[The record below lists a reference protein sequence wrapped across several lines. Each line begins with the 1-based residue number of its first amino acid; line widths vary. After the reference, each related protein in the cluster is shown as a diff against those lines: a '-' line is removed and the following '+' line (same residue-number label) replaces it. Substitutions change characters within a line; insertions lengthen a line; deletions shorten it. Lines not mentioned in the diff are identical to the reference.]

1 MDIQTLE
8 NGRQILE
15 NSWQMWA
22 VFGIVLYGI
31 VQYALEKHSIEL
43 VSLGLLAALLLFFQI
58 FVPEN
63 LSGINARDLLS
74 GFSDP
79 ALITI
84 MALLVIGQ
92 GIFHTG
98 ALETPTRILNSY
110 LDTYPKRTLTMVF
123 AVAFITSMF
132 MNNTPVVVMFIPVL
146 TAMALQLRSTA
157 SKFMMPLSF
166 ICILAGMTTL
176 IGSSTNILVAGALE
190 RSTDESIAFFDP
202 AWPGLALAAIGIV
215 FIALTSKWLL
225 PNRGPAP
232 GTSTRAGRQY
242 IAPIRI
248 TASHPLIGA
257 KPVAGLFRDLR
268 MMTVRSIQRG
278 DQKLLPPFESPLQEG
293 DILTVAATRKAL
305 TGLLSAYPEY
315 LKGILAT
322 PGFSKGEGTARI
334 VISEAVISPGSRM
347 IGQTIKEAGFQRQTG
362 CLVLGIQR
370 RSRMMRERMTQI
382 RLEAGDDLLLFGYVP
397 QIEAMRN
404 NHDIMLLDWATQD
417 LPDIRKANMA
427 RIIFAGV
434 ILMASFG
441 ILPIV
446 HAAFSGA
453 ALMIATHC
461 LNIRQAIRALDSKIF
476 MLIGAAFAMGIA
488 LEATGGGNFV
498 ATQVVNALQGFGPQI
513 LLGGLFLLVAIMTN
527 LLSNNATALLF
538 APIAISV
545 SNQTG
550 IDPKILILTVL
561 FAANCSFA
569 TPIAYKTNLLVMGP
583 GHYKFIDYVRFG
595 VPLILVIWISYIL
608 MLPFVFDLG

>member
-8 NGRQILE
+8 TSRQLLE
-15 NSWQMWA
+15 TSWQMWA
-22 VFGIVLYGI
+22 VFGIVLFGI
-31 VQYALEKHSIEL
+31 ALYAFEKHSIEL
-43 VSLGLLAALLLFFQI
+43 VSLGILSVLLLFFQI
-58 FVPEN
+58 FVPES
-63 LSGINARDLLS
+63 LSDTNARTLLS

-98 ALETPTRILNSY
+98 ALETPTRVLNSY
-110 LDTYPKRTLTMVF
+110 LDSYPKRTLTMVF
-123 AVAFITSMF
+123 VVAFVTSMF
-132 MNNTPVVVMFIPVL
+132 MNNTPVVVMFIPIL
-146 TAMALQLRSTA
+146 TAMALQLRGSA

-190 RSTDESIAFFDP
+190 RSTEESIAFFDP
-202 AWPGLALAAIGIV
+202 AFPGLILAAIGVGFIV
-215 FIALTSKWLL
+215 LTSKWLL

-232 GTSTRAGRQY
+232 GTTSRSGRQY

-248 TASHPLIGA
+248 TAAHPLIGA

-278 DQKLLPPFESPLQEG
+278 DQKLLPPFETPLQEN

-315 LKGILAT
+315 LKGMLAT

-334 VISEAVISPGSRM
+334 VISEAVISPGSQM
-347 IGQTIKEAGFQRQTG
+347 IGQTIEEAGFQRQTG

-370 RSRMMRERMTQI
+370 RSRMMRERMMHI

-417 LPDIRKANMA
+417 LPDIRKANIA

-434 ILMASFG
+434 ILMASLG

-461 LNIRQAIRALDSKIF
+461 LNIRQAIRALDTKIF

-488 LEATGGGNFV
+488 LEATGGANYV
-498 ATQVVNALQGFGPQI
+498 AAQVVNSLQDYGPQV
-513 LLGGLFLLVAIMTN
+513 LLGGLFLLVAVMTN

-569 TPIAYKTNLLVMGP
+569 TPIAYQTNLLVMGP

-595 VPLILVIWISYIL
+595 VPLILVIWVSYIL